1 MLKLKKNSNVLVLA
15 AHPDDET
22 LGCGATLAK
31 LSEEGH
37 NIHLMTFTDGV
48 DSRDEEGTENR
59 NNKLEEISK
68 ILGINT
74 FSHGGFP
81 DNSMEIVPLLQLCKY
96 LENNCPFTPD
106 LIFTHHPDCLN
117 IDHEMVYRATLTAF
131 RPQFG
136 FKQSILSYF
145 VPSSTEYKPKANFK
159 GNIYFSLDKKH
170 INKKLTALSVYDKE
184 MRKYPHTRS
193 YLNVTNLMN
202 VWGSE
207 VGLHNTEKFEL
218 IRSIV

>member
-1 MLKLKKNSNVLVLA
+1 MFQLKEKSNILVLA

-22 LGCGATLAK
+22 LGCGATIAK
-31 LSEEGH
+31 LAEEGH

-48 DSRDEEGTENR
+48 DSRDEEGIENR
-59 NNKLEEISK
+59 NNKLKEISQ

-74 FSHGGFP
+74 FNHGGFP
-81 DNSMEIVPLLQLCKY
+81 DNSMEIVHLLQLCKY

-136 FKQSILSYF
+136 FKQSILS
-145 VPSSTEYKPKANFK
+145 SSVLHKLKDVCNPPKSARFSPNVNFP
-159 GNIYFSLDKKH
+159 F
-170 INKKLTALSVYDKE
+170 TFLSAYSRVLK
-184 MRKYPHTRS
+184 
-193 YLNVTNLMN
+193 
-202 VWGSE
+202 
-207 VGLHNTEKFEL
+207 
-218 IRSIV
+218 